1 MFTVGD
7 EVSVILPEL
16 TRVLHGEVTRVL
28 PRYPGKKQRYQVN
41 VQSHLGEATIE
52 VEEALLRNW
61 WLK

>member
-16 TRVLHGEVTRVL
+16 TRVLYGEVTRVL
-28 PRYPGKKQRYQVN
+28 PKAGRRTQRYQVA

-52 VEEALLRNW
+52 VEEALLRSW
-61 WLK
+61 WIK